1 MKKLTKDFI
10 IETDRLIIK
19 IADHS
24 YLQSFYE
31 LIDEDVCKFMVW
43 NKLSTPDDYKKVIDN
58 RLKDIEEWK
67 RWDAII
73 TDKNTCEM
81 IWSFWIV
88 NYQDNINGIELWYWL
103 AKKYWWNWY
112 IKECVERI
120 IEIWFN
126 DCWYERILIKATKEN
141 INSINVAKRC
151 WFQLDWVL
159 RKDAYIKGDFVDKA
173 YYTFL
178 KEDYKN

>member
-1 MKKLTKDFI
+1 M
-10 IETDRLIIK
+10 R
-19 IADHS
+19 
-24 YLQSFYE
+24 Y
-31 LIDEDVCKFMVW
+31 
-43 NKLSTPDDYKKVIDN
+43 
-58 RLKDIEEWK
+58 R
-67 RWDAII
+67 
-73 TDKNTCEM
+73 
-81 IWSFWIV
+81 
-88 NYQDNINGIELWYWL
+88 
-103 AKKYWWNWY
+103 
-112 IKECVERI
+112 KECVERI

-178 KEDYKN
+178 KEDYIKNSLFHK